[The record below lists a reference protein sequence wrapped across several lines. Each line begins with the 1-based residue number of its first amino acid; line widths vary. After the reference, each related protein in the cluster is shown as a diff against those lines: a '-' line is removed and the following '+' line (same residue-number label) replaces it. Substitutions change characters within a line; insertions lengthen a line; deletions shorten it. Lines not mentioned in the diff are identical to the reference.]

1 MAASDHLQHYQYK
14 MFIQSKDLMNIPS
27 GEFYGAGKT
36 LAENSAMRQQKL
48 RRSKTSSIYDKHAT
62 DSDKSSL
69 YDSIRDKG
77 VTTPVVIGLNR
88 ENSGKLSEF
97 LADGHHRATAAN
109 DINPEMYVPI
119 AYWQ

>member
-14 MFIQSKDLMNIPS
+14 MFVQSKDLMNIPS
-27 GEFYGAGKT
+27 GEYFGAGKT
-36 LAENSAMRQQKL
+36 LAENSEMRQQKL

-88 ENSGKLSEF
+88 ENSGKLSEY

-119 AYWQ
+119 EYW